1 MHKMSEE
8 KNRYRLSLEAST
20 DLMTFRDWEAVAK
33 DLENMVVGQR
43 CLIYTHYPGSVEG
56 MPPKIRADS
65 YGHSLNEALGDRKD
79 NYEMIVEASEEI
91 KGGWKFSVERIK

>member
-8 KNRYRLSLEAST
+8 KNRYRLSLEVST
-20 DLMTFRDWEAVAK
+20 DFTMFGDWDTVAK

-56 MPPKIRADS
+56 MSPKIRAES
-65 YGHSLNEALGDRKD
+65 YRDGLNEALGERKD
-79 NYEMIVEASEEI
+79 SYEMMVEESEEI
-91 KGGWKFSVERIK
+91 DGGWKFSVRRIK